1 MELPQA
7 LAQIAEI
14 RAQATKAE
22 VYRGYRSVPVAAS
35 GLIGLAASWLQPPG
49 LAGNPE
55 GFVLY
60 WVVVASCAGFV
71 GISEIVYNYVVHDQT
86 LARRRTRRVV
96 GQMLP
101 SLVGGALVTVS
112 FVHLSTALV
121 PLLPGLWALA
131 FGLGI
136 FASRPYLVR
145 ASGWAALYFYVA
157 GAVLLWTA
165 HSPETL
171 NAWTVGGTFGV
182 GQLLTAGVLYWNLE
196 QDEWRE
202 PLQED

>member
-14 RAQATKAE
+14 RAQAAKAD

-35 GLIGLAASWLQPPG
+35 GLIGLAAAWLQPAG
-49 LAGNPE
+49 LSSDPI
-55 GFVLY
+55 GFVVY
-60 WVVVASCAGFV
+60 WVTVAGCAGFV
-71 GISEIVYNYVVHDQT
+71 GVSEIVYNYLVHDEA
-86 LARRRTRRVV
+86 LARRRTRRVIGQLMPSV
-96 GQMLP
+96 GA
-101 SLVGGALVTVS
+101 GALI
-112 FVHLSTALV
+112 TATLVDQGSAFV
-121 PLLPGLWALA
+121 PLLPGLWALS

-145 ASGWAALYFYVA
+145 ASGWVALYFYAA

-165 HSPETL
+165 GGPETL

-182 GQLLTAGVLYWNLE
+182 GQFLMAAVLYWNLE
-196 QDEWRE
+196 QEERH
-202 PLQED
+202 

>member
-14 RAQATKAE
+14 RAQAAKAD

-35 GLIGLAASWLQPPG
+35 GLMGLAAAWLQPPG
-49 LAGNPE
+49 IAGDPI
-55 GFVLY
+55 GFVIY
-60 WVVVASCAGFV
+60 WVVVAIGAGFV
-71 GISEIVYNYVVHDQT
+71 GVSEIVYNYVVHDEA
-86 LARRRTRRVV
+86 LAKRRTRRVV

-101 SLVGGALVTVS
+101 GLLAGALVTAS

-145 ASGWAALYFYVA
+145 TSGWVALYFCAA
-157 GAVLLWTA
+157 GAALLWTA
-165 HSPETL
+165 RGPDTL
-171 NAWTVGGTFGV
+171 NAWAVGGTFGV

-196 QDEWRE
+196 RQESQDQS
-202 PLQED
+202 P

>member
-14 RAQATKAE
+14 RAQATRAE

-35 GLIGLAASWLQPPG
+35 GLMGLAAAWLQPPG
-49 LAGNPE
+49 LAADPA

-60 WVVVASCAGFV
+60 WVAVAICAGFV
-71 GISEIVYNYVVHDQT
+71 GVSEIVYNYIVHDEA
-86 LARRRTRRVV
+86 LARERTRRVV
-96 GQMLP
+96 GQLLP
-101 SLVGGALVTVS
+101 SLLGGALVTAS
-112 FVHLSTALV
+112 FVHLSTSFV
-121 PLLPGLWALA
+121 TLLPGLWALS

-145 ASGWAALYFYVA
+145 ASGWVALYFCAA
-157 GAVLLWTA
+157 GAALLWTA

-171 NAWTVGGTFGV
+171 NAWAVGGTFGV
-182 GQLLTAGVLYWNLE
+182 GQLFTAAVLYWNLE
-196 QDEWRE
+196 QKERR
-202 PLQED
+202 

>member
-1 MELPQA
+1 VVELPQA

-121 PLLPGLWALA
+121 PLLPGLWA
-131 FGLGI
+131 
-136 FASRPYLVR
+136 P
-145 ASGWAALYFYVA
+145 ALYFYVA

-202 PLQED
+202 PLQQED

>member
-14 RAQATKAE
+14 RAQAAKAE

-35 GLIGLAASWLQPPG
+35 GLVGLAAASLQPPG
-49 LAGNPE
+49 LASDPT
-55 GFVLY
+55 GFVVY
-60 WVVVASCAGFV
+60 WVTVAACAGFV
-71 GISEIVYNYVVHDQT
+71 GVSEIVFNFIVHDEA
-86 LARRRTRRVV
+86 LARRRTRRVI
-96 GQMLP
+96 GQLMPGL
-101 SLVGGALVTVS
+101 LGGAIVTAS
-112 FVHLSTALV
+112 FVHLGSELV
-121 PLLPGLWALA
+121 PLLPGIWALS

-145 ASGWAALYFYVA
+145 ASGWVALYYYAA
-157 GAVLLWTA
+157 GAALLWTA
-165 HSPETL
+165 GGPETL

-196 QDEWRE
+196 QEEWR
-202 PLQED
+202 